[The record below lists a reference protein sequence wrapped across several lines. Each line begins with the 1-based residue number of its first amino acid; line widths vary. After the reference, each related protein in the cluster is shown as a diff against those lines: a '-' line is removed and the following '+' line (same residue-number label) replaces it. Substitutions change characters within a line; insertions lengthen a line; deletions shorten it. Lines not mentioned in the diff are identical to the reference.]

1 MEATRGVRVVE
12 ISGARREKTWATVP
26 SIYFYDLYV
35 NGNHVA
41 ELKAMPTSLKEL
53 AIGFLLTNG
62 YLNDHH
68 IIERVDVSADR
79 IHVVA
84 DSEFDFRY
92 QYWKERGVS
101 PLDDVKLARMRNGY
115 AIPRE
120 KVFEKIKHGFRR
132 AVLYSEVGGT
142 TFALL
147 TDDNGYSFVAED
159 VYPETAIYKAVGKA
173 ALVNFD
179 MRRSFLFLSGCL
191 LPEFVVYAAVLG
203 IPIVG
208 AYHGVPSLSID
219 IAENVTGQT
228 LFQWDGERLRV
239 FASPARI
246 I

>member
-1 MEATRGVRVVE
+1 MEATRSVRAVDFFG
-12 ISGARREKTWATVP
+12 SRKEKTWATVP
-26 SIYFYDLYV
+26 SVYFYDLYV
-35 NGNHVA
+35 NGKHVA

-62 YLNDHH
+62 YIDDFHLL
-68 IIERVDVSADR
+68 ERVDVSADR
-79 IHVVA
+79 IDVSA

-92 QYWKERGVS
+92 QYWKERSVS
-101 PLDDVKLARMRNGY
+101 PLDELKLTRLKNGY

-120 KVFEKIKHGFRR
+120 KIFEKIEQGFRR

-142 TFALL
+142 NFALL
-147 TDDNGYSFVAED
+147 TDDNGYFFIAED
-159 VYPETAIYKAVGKA
+159 VYLDSALYKAVGKA

-179 MRRSFLFLSGCL
+179 MRRSFLFLSGIL

-228 LFQWDGERLRV
+228 LFQWDGEKLRV
-239 FASPARI
+239 FASSARI